1 MCGEI
6 MCEKFEGSEEQCK
19 SIALKANRLKA
30 LEHRI
35 AKLKLM
41 KEALEQELIT
51 DIDHH
56 HDGQITYEVLDNRI
70 TIKTT
75 FNYRVDKEKFEE
87 LKDRI
92 PEEVIRV
99 ETKYTPVKKYIKE
112 IEEHGGKRLNLL
124 LSEFLTKTEAK
135 PSVKVCAR
143 V

>member
-1 MCGEI
+1 

-19 SIALKANRLKA
+19 QIGIKADRLKA

-41 KEALEQELIT
+41 KEALEQELIA

-56 HDGQITYEVLDNRI
+56 YDGQKTYEVLDKSI

-75 FNYRVDKEKFEE
+75 YNYRVDKEKFEE

-92 PEEVIRV
+92 PEDVIRI
-99 ETKYTPVKKYIKE
+99 ETKYFPVKKHIKE